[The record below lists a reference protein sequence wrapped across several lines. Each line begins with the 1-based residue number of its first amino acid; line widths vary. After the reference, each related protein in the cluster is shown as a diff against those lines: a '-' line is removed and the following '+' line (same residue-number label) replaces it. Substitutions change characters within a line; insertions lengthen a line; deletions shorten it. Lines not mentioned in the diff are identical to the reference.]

1 MRWCCTACGIVVKI
15 EDEALLET
23 VTSLLSAL
31 AAAPERLL
39 CEGCE
44 QKLQTPHK
52 ETDIRRM
59 LSDDFDKEQ
68 MREKI
73 LSYAEVIYQKI
84 DNTWH
89 LSEVVKV
96 ELRKAVPLSTFP
108 EALVEKIVAHIRLNP
123 QHVSL
128 ELINGQMIG
137 EEDFIQ
143 DDAAD
148 NAGEEGHGH
157 PAAS

>member
-1 MRWCCTACGIVVKI
+1 M
-15 EDEALLET
+15 
-23 VTSLLSAL
+23 
-31 AAAPERLL
+31 
-39 CEGCE
+39 
-44 QKLQTPHK
+44 
-52 ETDIRRM
+52 
-59 LSDDFDKEQ
+59 
-68 MREKI
+68 
-73 LSYAEVIYQKI
+73 
-84 DNTWH
+84 
-89 LSEVVKV
+89 
-96 ELRKAVPLSTFP
+96 
-108 EALVEKIVAHIRLNP
+108 EKIVAHIRLNP